1 LRARAHL
8 GVYALFV
15 ALVLVY
21 TWPLV
26 SDPARL
32 LPDNA
37 DPRLFSWVMLT
48 AFGNLV
54 SRPALLFHGN
64 AFYPTGNTLSL
75 AEPLLVPSLLA
86 GPLHV
91 LTGNPVLAYNVTLVL
106 FWALS
111 GWAMYAVA
119 WAVTRHHGAAFVAAL
134 VFTFAPYRI
143 DHYKEFQMEMAFGI
157 PLALYALVR
166 FLETQ
171 RARHLALLLA
181 AFWIQAASVWYYA
194 IILGLGLTAVALQVL
209 ALRWTGWRVRSLV
222 AGAAGVAVLGLCL
235 WPVARPYF
243 QTRRELGYQRGLG
256 EAVRRSA
263 DVLSYLEARP
273 NWLYERFTE
282 AREWEASL
290 FLGIAGLVLAAA
302 GVLWVRAGRE
312 DPRGRLERWLARAV
326 WVTLALALVVLG
338 ARGRVDLGVAS
349 VALSFT
355 GVGVALL
362 VVVLARHA
370 AEGGRRWRT
379 GLRERRLSERDWA
392 GVLLGLAA
400 VAFLMSLGPIVELD
414 DEPIG
419 PGLYAWLWPYLLP
432 LHAIRGPTRIGI
444 LYLFAGALLAA
455 LGVRWLH
462 VHAPVL
468 LRRPALAALMGVLLC
483 ESAWM
488 PLPYETVP
496 SVRRPVDEVLR
507 GEAPGGVV
515 LEWPTNIE
523 RTDADAML
531 RSLAHGRRVVNG
543 LSGFVPDQVRKI
555 SMLLTTPG
563 SPFPVPEAQAAL
575 RRIYPLRYLVVRLND
590 PAVTEEW
597 RPVWRALRHGA
608 PPLLRYRGSFGDEDL
623 YELEPLP
630 ERGVRLERWVSHD
643 FLRTHPVL
651 ALTARALD
659 ERAGLSQWVEVRLNE
674 RPIER
679 VRLGG
684 DGRGTLVLD
693 APYRVAAPNVIEL
706 VHGYSRPPE
715 ARDGRYRIGATG
727 VLSPGDLQVESRGD
741 VERGRASV
749 WLDGVELARNERGYN
764 LVALAPDGRVVASV
778 VFDTFLDARESRRL
792 ASWVARL
799 PAGTI
804 VAGAVRDEASAWL
817 LPRAVEAL
825 RSLGVAHDLSGR
837 YREAH
842 AFVGVK
848 GAPAGSAL
856 ERGGPHAAEVTVGW
870 PEAGLEFELTGF
882 ALEAL
887 RAR

>member
-1 LRARAHL
+1 MRVRAHL

-32 LPDNA
+32 LPENA

-48 AFGNLV
+48 AFANLV
-54 SRPALLFHGN
+54 SRPELLFHGN
-64 AFYPTGNTLSL
+64 AFYPIGNTLSL
-75 AEPLLVPSLLA
+75 AEPLLVPSLVA

-119 WAVTRHHGAAFVAAL
+119 WSVTRHHGGAFVAAL

-143 DHYKEFQMEMAFGI
+143 DHYKEFQMELAFGI

-171 RARHLALLLA
+171 RARYLGVLLA
-181 AFWIQAASVWYYA
+181 IFWIQAASVWYYA
-194 IILGLGLTAVALQVL
+194 IILGFGLVAVALQVL
-209 ALRWTGWRVRSLV
+209 ALRWSGWRPRALL
-222 AGAAGVAVLGLCL
+222 AGAGGVAALGLCL

-243 QTRRELGYQRGLG
+243 QTRRELGFQRGLG

-282 AREWEASL
+282 VREWEASL
-290 FLGIAGLVLAAA
+290 FLGVAGLVLAAV

-326 WVTLALALVVLG
+326 WATLALALLALG
-338 ARGRVDLGVAS
+338 LRGRLDLGGAS
-349 VALSFT
+349 VALPVT
-355 GVGVALL
+355 GAGVALL
-362 VVVLARHA
+362 VVALARHA

-400 VAFLMSLGPIVELD
+400 VAFFLSLGPVVEVGE
-414 DEPIG
+414 EPIG

-462 VHAPVL
+462 AYAPAT
-468 LRRPALAALMGVLLC
+468 LRRPAVAALTVVLLF

-488 PLPYETVP
+488 PLPYETVSP
-496 SVRRPVDEVLR
+496 VSRPVDEVLR
-507 GEAPGGVV
+507 AAAPGAVV
-515 LEWPTNIE
+515 LEWPTNVE

-531 RSLAHGRRVVNG
+531 RSLAHGQRVVNG
-543 LSGFVPDQVRKI
+543 LSGFVPDQLRKI
-555 SMLLTTPG
+555 SALLTTPG

-575 RRIYPLRYLVVRLND
+575 RQIYPLRYLVVRLND
-590 PAVTEEW
+590 PAVTDEW
-597 RPVWRALRHGA
+597 RPVWRALRHQA
-608 PPLLRYRGSFGDEDL
+608 PPLLRYRGTFGDEDL

-630 ERGVRLERWVSHD
+630 ERGRRLERWVSHD

-651 ALTARALD
+651 VLSVRALD
-659 ERAGLSQWVEVRLNE
+659 ERAGLRQWVEVRVNE
-674 RPIER
+674 RAIER
-679 VRLGG
+679 VHLAG
-684 DGRGTLVLD
+684 DGRATLGLD
-693 APYRVAAPNVIEL
+693 SPYRVAAPNVIAL
-706 VHGYSRPPE
+706 VHGYSRPPG
-715 ARDGRYRIGATG
+715 ARDARYRIGGTG
-727 VLSPGDLQVESRGD
+727 ALSPGDLQVESRGSA
-741 VERGRASV
+741 ERGRASV
-749 WLDGVELARNERGYN
+749 WLDGVELARNVRGYN
-764 LVALAPDGRVVASV
+764 LVALARDGRVVESV
-778 VFDTFLDARESRRL
+778 VFDTFRREGESKRM
-792 ASWVARL
+792 ASWIARL

-817 LPRAVEAL
+817 TARAVQAL
-825 RSLGVAHDLSGR
+825 RSLGVAHDLRGR
-837 YREAH
+837 YRESH

-856 ERGGPHAAEVTVGW
+856 EHGASHAALVTVGW

-882 ALEAL
+882 ALEAP
-887 RAR
+887 RQR